1 MDGAPGGPQRDG
13 ARGNEE
19 RDAVVRWT
27 QRIGCGGRHAL
38 EEGDMFNF
46 WHKRRC
52 TMGNQRGFTLIELMI
67 VVAIIGILAA
77 IAVPLYAN
85 MQARARI
92 AKAQADIRGLASAV
106 SVYTAHMGTLPSV
119 LDLLTAIATS
129 PQNITAGP
137 FMAAIPTPPSTAW
150 TPRGHYSY
158 AINAALGT
166 FTISAVGDGA
176 TVSAP

>member
-1 MDGAPGGPQRDG
+1 MNKFWNKKRC
-13 ARGNEE
+13 
-19 RDAVVRWT
+19 AV
-27 QRIGCGGRHAL
+27 GS
-38 EEGDMFNF
+38 
-46 WHKRRC
+46 
-52 TMGNQRGFTLIELMI
+52 QRGFTLIELMI

-106 SVYTAHMGTLPSV
+106 VVWGAHMGVLPSV
-119 LDLLTAIATS
+119 LSLLTAIATNA
-129 PQNITAGP
+129 QNITAGP

-150 TPRGHYSY
+150 GSAYTF

-166 FTISAVGDGA
+166 FTISAAGDGA